1 MDRKIPS
8 AHMTLEDLK
17 TPSAMKAL
25 IEASMA
31 SGVWQVAPVNLAP
44 QIELERWQVM
54 QIKNGDRHFVGW
66 NITHRE
72 GLTSTRIVE
81 FDPATQRGRTK
92 SGRVYQLHGRTGI
105 DSDGQYVWHRWS
117 QVNAVTAFTDI
128 SKEIQTQ
135 IDGSSPAAL
144 LSMSSGEKGHTRD

>member
-1 MDRKIPS
+1 MERKIPP
-8 AHMTLEDLK
+8 AHLTLEDLK
-17 TPSAMKAL
+17 TPGAMDAL
-25 IEASMA
+25 IEAAMA
-31 SGVWQVAPVNLAP
+31 AKVWHVESVNVAPH
-44 QIELERWQVM
+44 IELERWQVM
-54 QIKNGDRHFVGW
+54 QIQNGDRHFVGW
-66 NITHRE
+66 NATHRE

-81 FDPATQRGRTK
+81 FDLSTQRGRTK
-92 SGRVYQLHGRTGI
+92 SGRVYQLRGRTGV

-144 LSMSSGEKGHTRD
+144 RSMSFGEKGHTRD